1 MYKYKNWRASSPKR
15 KWVGQGMF
23 LQGALH
29 WEGGSNVKQS
39 LIYEIKKQKQVEIK
53 NVDDS
58 FFCEV
63 TAPRH
68 HSLPQ

>member
-39 LIYEIKKQKQVEIK
+39 LIYEKRKQKQVEIN

-68 HSLPQ
+68 HNLPQ